1 MKEFLTLVLFTI
13 TPPIIT
19 MITWWFISWEI
30 DWTTALRGVMVIAG
44 LVGFF
49 AGLDFINK
57 VIDGS

>member
-1 MKEFLTLVLFTI
+1 MKEFLVLALFTI
-13 TPPIIT
+13 TPPIIM
-19 MITWWFISWEI
+19 MITWWFISWEL
-30 DWTTALRGVMVIAG
+30 DWTTMLRGAMVIAG